1 MKHCLL
7 FMIIS
12 NVDISIINPQL
23 VFWWYIP
30 IIIGSA
36 LAVGGLIAAFTPEK
50 TEGKTLGVLGM
61 KGSGKT
67 RFLSNLGLFEYKEGI
82 QGTTVEGYEAHSFSI
97 GDRTIVIS
105 QGEDVGGDVDI
116 RGYYNKWVEE
126 KDITIFIFEGIKY
139 LNDSE
144 YQSQVKARLHF
155 IYNIAKTKYGNDSD
169 LKNIVIIISHS
180 DEYKHNSPEDKK
192 ELLTSILSTISE
204 KDYKKLF
211 EKNTF
216 AADLRDKKEVLII
229 AQQIF

>member
-12 NVDISIINPQL
+12 NVDFNIINPQL

-30 IIIGSA
+30 IIIGGV
-36 LAVGGLIAAFTPEK
+36 LAAGGLIAAFTPEK

-61 KGSGKT
+61 KASGKT
-67 RFLSNLGLFEYKEGI
+67 RFLSNLGLFEYKDGE
-82 QGTTVEGYEAHSFSI
+82 TNVKGYETHRFSI

-155 IYNIAKTKYGNDSD
+155 IYNIAKTKFGNDSD
-169 LKNIVIIISHS
+169 LRNIVIIISHS

-192 ELLTSILSTISE
+192 ELLTSIMSTISE
-204 KDYKKLF
+204 KDYNKLF

-216 AADLRDKKEVLII
+216 AADLRDKEEVLII

>member
-12 NVDISIINPQL
+12 NVDFNIINPQL

-36 LAVGGLIAAFTPEK
+36 LAVGNLIAAFTPEK
-50 TEGKTLGVLGM
+50 TEGKTFGVLGM
-61 KGSGKT
+61 KAS
-67 RFLSNLGLFEYKEGI
+67 RFLSNLGLFEYKDGE
-82 QGTTVEGYEAHSFSI
+82 TNVKGYETHRFSI

-155 IYNIAKTKYGNDSD
+155 IYNIAKTKFGNDSD
-169 LKNIVIIISHS
+169 LRNIVIIISHS

-192 ELLTSILSTISE
+192 ELLTSIMSTISE
-204 KDYKKLF
+204 KDYNKLF

-216 AADLRDKKEVLII
+216 AADLRDKEEVLII

>member
-30 IIIGSA
+30 IIIGGV
-36 LAVGGLIAAFTPEK
+36 LAAGGLIAAFTPEK
-50 TEGKTLGVLGM
+50 TEGKTVGVLGM

-67 RFLSNLGLFEYKEGI
+67 RFLSNLGLFEYKEGATNI
-82 QGTTVEGYEAHSFSI
+82 SDFKAHSFSI

-105 QGEDVGGDVDI
+105 QGEDIGGDVDI

-139 LNDSE
+139 LNASE

-216 AADLRDKKEVLII
+216 AADLRDKEEVLII